1 MNLLNEFLDII
12 AQLNAAKI
20 PYAICGG
27 WALAIH
33 GVPRFTRDID
43 LLIRP
48 EDFSIVVAI
57 AVQGGF
63 DPAVESL
70 SLEQIDG
77 SRCEVRR
84 LNKFQGNDHYVF
96 DVILAQVSLEPI
108 WASREIFAWQGRQI
122 SVCSA
127 IGLAR
132 MKRLASRPQD
142 LVDIQSLGFDINDP
156 AIQP

>member
-1 MNLLNEFLDII
+1 MNLLDEFLAII
-12 AQLNAAKI
+12 TQLGDAKI

-33 GVPRFTRDID
+33 GVPRFTMDID
-43 LLIRP
+43 LLVRP
-48 EDFSIVVAI
+48 EDFQNVLAI
-57 AVQGGF
+57 AVKSGF
-63 DPAVESL
+63 DAAVESL
-70 SLEQIDG
+70 SLVQIDG

-84 LNKFQGNDHYVF
+84 LNKFDGNDHTVF
-96 DVILAQVSLEPI
+96 DVILAQDSLEPI
-108 WASREIFAWQGRQI
+108 WASREIFAWQGRQLP
-122 SVCSA
+122 VCSA